1 MHRLLAWLAAAVLL
15 GGCATLPPGK
25 RDVHD
30 PLERT
35 NRAVFKFNRA
45 ADKAVLR
52 PAAKV
57 WQALVPRPIRT
68 GLGNFSN
75 NLGYPTTILNEYL
88 QGKGRDGTADVARL
102 VVNTVFGL
110 GFFDPASHIGLPRH
124 NEDFGQ
130 TLGKWGVHSGPY
142 LMLPL
147 LGPSTVR
154 DTPTRVVD
162 AYTSGGQYLN
172 DQYLR
177 WSLAAASTLEI
188 RAELLATDG
197 MLESSFDPYVL
208 TRNAWLKRREYEVRD
223 GNVEWDDVTA
233 PDSSV
238 SDDSPALEEPPDA
251 PEASPGGSADGTGA
265 APAPSPADAPAPE
278 PSGPPPDA
286 PDEASPAPAP
296 APAPADVPTPAANPA
311 R

>member
-1 MHRLLAWLAAAVLL
+1 MRRLLAGLAAAVFLT
-15 GGCATLPPGK
+15 GCATLPPGK
-25 RDVHD
+25 RDVRD

-35 NRAVFKFNRA
+35 NRAVFTFNRA
-45 ADKAVLR
+45 ADRAVLR

-57 WQALVPRPIRT
+57 WQAVVPRPVRT

-88 QGKGRDGTADVARL
+88 QGKGRDGTADIARL

-130 TLGKWGVHSGPY
+130 TLGKWGVHPGAY
-142 LMLPL
+142 LMVPI

-154 DTPTRVVD
+154 DAPARIVD
-162 AYTSGGQYLN
+162 AYSSGGQYLN

-177 WSLAAASTLEI
+177 WSLAAANVLEI

-197 MLESSFDPYVL
+197 MLESSFDPYAL

-223 GNVEWDDVTA
+223 GNVEWDDASA

-251 PEASPGGSADGTGA
+251 PADMPPDPPTATPAQAAGR
-265 APAPSPADAPAPE
+265 APAPDP
-278 PSGPPPDA
+278 
-286 PDEASPAPAP
+286 
-296 APAPADVPTPAANPA
+296 VTPASNPA